1 MHFDRCPVCEQCR
14 WRREAGVWKV
24 SLGCST
30 FSMCS
35 EDIKPQF
42 NKGTLNTGCEVS
54 CVPLSRR
61 SGKEVSPSWEAC
73 VFLHLLPQ
81 APPQSLHSL
90 QRVSCRFLPGKYYFN
105 ALVNEM
111 GFFLPSTF

>member
-1 MHFDRCPVCEQCR
+1 MPFDRCPVCEQSR

-35 EDIKPQF
+35 EDVKPQF

-61 SGKEVSPSWEAC
+61 SGKEVSPSWETFFYIC
-73 VFLHLLPQ
+73 SLRLLHK
-81 APPQSLHSL
+81 SSL
-90 QRVSCRFLPGKYYFN
+90 QRVSCRFLPGEYYFN

-111 GFFLPSTF
+111 AFFLPSAF

>member
-1 MHFDRCPVCEQCR
+1 MHFDRCPVCEQSR

-35 EDIKPQF
+35 EDVKLQF
-42 NKGTLNTGCEVS
+42 NEGTLNTGCEVS

-61 SGKEVSPSWEAC
+61 SGKEVSPSREAC
-73 VFLHLLPQ
+73 VFLRLLHKSIPFSSK
-81 APPQSLHSL
+81 SLMSISAWRIL
-90 QRVSCRFLPGKYYFN
+90 F
-105 ALVNEM
+105 
-111 GFFLPSTF
+111 